1 MAADAPVV
9 EDTTLVGWGSW
20 GGKGVKKRKAPKG
33 KDKNPRFLKTHKGV
47 AAEERKDA
55 GRDNVIITEKRDR
68 KATKHLPADLPY
80 PYTSVA
86 QYEASFAN
94 PVGGEWN
101 SRAAY
106 QRQTLPRVTKKP
118 GAIIEP
124 IRKLF

>member
-1 MAADAPVV
+1 
-9 EDTTLVGWGSW
+9 
-20 GGKGVKKRKAPKG
+20 VKKRKTAP
-33 KDKNPRFLKTHKGV
+33 NSRFLKTSAGI
-47 AAEERKDA
+47 APEERKDA
-55 GRDNVIITEKRDR
+55 GRSNVIITERRDK
-68 KATKHLPADLPY
+68 KATKHLAKDLPY

-101 SRAAY
+101 SRSGF

-124 IRKLF
+124 VRKLF